1 MRTSFPHSKQDL
13 DYLVL
18 ISGPDLSEPGLRR
31 SLERPPEDHWA
42 VRNEEYEQQL
52 LTKYYDFKGWTF
64 DGIPTKETLEK
75 LSLGYVAQDL

>member
-1 MRTSFPHSKQDL
+1 M
-13 DYLVL
+13 
-18 ISGPDLSEPGLRR
+18 
-31 SLERPPEDHWA
+31 ERPPEDHWA

-75 LSLGYVAQDL
+75 LNLDYVAEDLIKRGVLTGDEVTALNDARARKEKE